1 MGWRRREDSNPW
13 CLAAQRFS
21 RPPRSA
27 ALPRLRWESP
37 AESLGRSEWS
47 VQQAALSADSLDSP
61 MTHPVLAFDDRF
73 TEALLRLMPALLMG
87 GLIGLNRDLRGKPVG
102 FRTLGLVGMGSA
114 LMTYLG
120 VSLAGTNDGSASR
133 VFHGII
139 TGIGFL
145 GPGVILQPAAQERV
159 REVRGL
165 TTAACVWV
173 VACISAA
180 R

>member
-1 MGWRRREDSNPW
+1 M
-13 CLAAQRFS
+13 A
-21 RPPRSA
+21 
-27 ALPRLRWESP
+27 
-37 AESLGRSEWS
+37 
-47 VQQAALSADSLDSP
+47 
-61 MTHPVLAFDDRF
+61 HPVLEFDGRF
-73 TEALLRLMPALLMG
+73 FEALLRLCPALLMG

-120 VSLAGTNDGSASR
+120 ISMAGANDGSASR
-133 VFHGII
+133 VFQGII

-145 GPGVILQPAAQERV
+145 GAGVILQPNSEERV

-173 VACISAA
+173 TACIGAA
-180 R
+180 CGAGMQAEALLVTVLVLLLLFVGGWIEHRIERVLHRGSPQREERHG

>member
-1 MGWRRREDSNPW
+1 
-13 CLAAQRFS
+13 
-21 RPPRSA
+21 
-27 ALPRLRWESP
+27 
-37 AESLGRSEWS
+37 
-47 VQQAALSADSLDSP
+47 
-61 MTHPVLAFDDRF
+61 MTHPVLEFDGRF
-73 TEALLRLMPALLMG
+73 TEALVRLLPALLMG

-120 VSLAGTNDGSASR
+120 VSMAGSNDGSASR
-133 VFHGII
+133 VFQGII

-145 GPGVILQPAAQERV
+145 GAGVILQPSAEERV

-173 VACISAA
+173 VACIGAA
-180 R
+180 CGAGMQAEALLVTVLVLLLLFCGGWVEHRIERVLKSNGGNGPESG